1 VSDRLGISG
10 DAARMLVRRRGWQR
24 IQPNRKGAPTVV
36 VLTQDELTG
45 EQWRQERT
53 SPDVRGTTPDIG
65 ADKGDRL
72 SEGEALKRICTD
84 DGMPD
89 CTTVNAWR
97 RDRPAFSA
105 MFARARED
113 AGDTLAEAETAQ
125 AVRVKYDALRWYA
138 SKLGPKTYGDELQH
152 TGDPANPVSFVI
164 RAPPPVES
172 TDEWLR
178 IYAPKPING
187 EAEAEA
193 EDVPPP
199 APSPSAHVEPVAQ
212 PSVSSSTAAWLEQHR
227 PKRDDYG

>member
-1 VSDRLGISG
+1 MQTYPTWPNL
-10 DAARMLVRRRGWQR
+10 AAM
-24 IQPNRKGAPTVV
+24 
-36 VLTQDELTG
+36 
-45 EQWRQERT
+45 
-53 SPDVRGTTPDIG
+53 
-65 ADKGDRL
+65 
-72 SEGEALKRICTD
+72 
-84 DGMPD
+84 
-89 CTTVNAWR
+89 
-97 RDRPAFSA
+97 

-199 APSPSAHVEPVAQ
+199 APSPPLSPLPLPDFFLGDRDA
-212 PSVSSSTAAWLEQHR
+212 SSPR
-227 PKRDDYG
+227 